1 MSGAPSARGPAAAT
15 PIVFAVDDAYRVPLL
30 VALESLCVSQ
40 PAGAH
45 GLAVVVLH
53 EGLAAATRAD
63 IAAVAAAHGLE
74 LVLRRAELP
83 DLPYNTAFGGARA
96 NYLRLAIP
104 AAVGDAERAVYL
116 DADIVV
122 RGDLRP
128 LLHADLRGMPFGA
141 VQDTV
146 NPTLAEGRALPG
158 WQELGLDGDRAY
170 FNSGVMVFDLAEC
183 RRDGLFE
190 RAFQTVAEHAR
201 HLRLW
206 DQDALNLA
214 ARDRWHRLPRRFN
227 TIPLSALRRTPW
239 IRLPSQRMPADA
251 ALAAEE
257 ADAVVMHYVTPSKP
271 WRGLLPAGPAADTYT
286 FHLHAV
292 TGRVA
297 ATTREGSR

>member
-1 MSGAPSARGPAAAT
+1 MSAV
-15 PIVFAVDDAYRVPLL
+15 PIVFAVDDSYRVPLL

-40 PAGAH
+40 PAGAR
-45 GLAVVVLH
+45 GLTVVVLH
-53 EGLAAATRAD
+53 EGLDERTRAD
-63 IAAVAAAHGLE
+63 IAAVAADHDLD

-104 AAVGDAERAVYL
+104 AAVAAAGRAVYL

-128 LLHADLRGMPFGA
+128 LLDADLRGLPFGA

-146 NPTLAEGRALPG
+146 NPTLADGRALPG

-170 FNSGVMVFDLAEC
+170 FNSGVMVFDIAEC

-190 RAFQTVAEHAR
+190 RAFRAVAEHPR

-239 IRLPSQRMPADA
+239 IRLPPERLPTDA

-257 ADAVVMHYVTPSKP
+257 ADAVVMHYVSPSKP
-271 WRGLLPAGPAADTYT
+271 WRGLLPAGPAADTYSL
-286 FHLHAV
+286 HLHAV
-292 TGRVA
+292 TRRVA
-297 ATTREGSR
+297 GTTRKGT